1 MWKGQLYHGLSPL
14 ALRLS
19 ITLQYTLTYTLHL
32 TGLTPPFLHL
42 WVLGG
47 RGYYPAFKFCEYDM
61 IMQPRPG
68 QGHQRRQ
75 IQNSRVSLG
84 DPIWVVSLTS
94 PLARCARRGS
104 QAPVVGKCKTTQ
116 QAPPPAAPH
125 TRRSPSSAIQCEIIS
140 FAPARPTTCQCP
152 APHNHPC
159 WRTAVDQDHC
169 CWRLCVVDE
178 KVIHYCS
185 TIEASM

>member
-61 IMQPRPG
+61 ICNPDPGRVTSADRSRIPGFRLGTPYGWSRLLLRLLGARGVVHRPQLWVNAKRHNRPRRPL
-68 QGHQRRQ
+68 RRT
-75 IQNSRVSLG
+75 RAAV
-84 DPIWVVSLTS
+84 P
-94 PLARCARRGS
+94 
-104 QAPVVGKCKTTQ
+104 AP
-116 QAPPPAAPH
+116 
-125 TRRSPSSAIQCEIIS
+125 RSSARSYHSLPLDPLRASAQ
-140 FAPARPTTCQCP
+140 
-152 APHNHPC
+152 H
-159 WRTAVDQDHC
+159 RTITPVGELQ
-169 CWRLCVVDE
+169 
-178 KVIHYCS
+178 
-185 TIEASM
+185 